1 MITYLL
7 GDFLPYILGALGLV
21 AAFFGIRWGGGKA
34 ARQKA
39 RAERAEADLE
49 AKTTRERIE
58 DGVSSDPDLAG
69 RARRSVLRK
78 RGE

>member
-21 AAFFGIRWGGGKA
+21 AAFFGIRWDGGKA

-39 RAERAEADLE
+39 RAERAEAYR
-49 AKTTRERIE
+49 KTREKLDE
-58 DGVSSDPDLAG
+58 VDTPDDPGLARQRMRDRDPG
-69 RARRSVLRK
+69 QP
-78 RGE
+78 

>member
-39 RAERAEADLE
+39 RAERAEANNQADRRMDD
-49 AKTTRERIE
+49 A
-58 DGVSSDPDLAG
+58 DVSRGDPAADDEW
-69 RARRSVLRK
+69 LRK
-78 RGE
+78 RDRKSVV